1 MKSKRFYLVTFKEN
15 DIVFGLQFGIYP
27 NLSLWVRL
35 PFIEIRMGMSLKF

>member
-1 MKSKRFYLVTFKEN
+1 MKSKRFYFVTFKEN

-27 NLSLWVRL
+27 NLSFWIRL